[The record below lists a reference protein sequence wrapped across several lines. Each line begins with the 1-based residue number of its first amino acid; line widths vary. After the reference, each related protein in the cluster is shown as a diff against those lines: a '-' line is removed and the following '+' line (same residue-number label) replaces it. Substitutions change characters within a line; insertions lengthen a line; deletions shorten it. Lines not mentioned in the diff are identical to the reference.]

1 MHNIKKLIGSC
12 VLVLLLCGCG
22 DKALLLTTGDVEE
35 YTATTADMEYGLT
48 ENDGQNP
55 EAEVDVASTTEA
67 ADGTQMSEPEMV
79 AIYVCGAVRNP
90 GVYYVSATA
99 IKETVVRMAGG
110 FLDEADENYVNLA
123 QTVTGGEQIYIPTR
137 DETVGL
143 SLSSRESV
151 DSQKTDASEE
161 ADVKININ
169 TAEKEQLMTLPGIGE
184 SKADA
189 IIAYREAQ
197 GRFQSTD
204 ELMNIQGIKEGVYN
218 KIKDLIIVG

>member
-1 MHNIKKLIGSC
+1 
-12 VLVLLLCGCG
+12 
-22 DKALLLTTGDVEE
+22 
-35 YTATTADMEYGLT
+35 
-48 ENDGQNP
+48 
-55 EAEVDVASTTEA
+55 
-67 ADGTQMSEPEMV
+67 MV

-143 SLSSRESV
+143 SLSSRESA
-151 DSQKTDASEE
+151 DSQMTDASEE
-161 ADVKININ
+161 ADAKININ

>member
-12 VLVLLLCGCG
+12 VLALMLCGCG
-22 DKALLLTTGDVEE
+22 DEALLLTTGDVEE
-35 YTATTADMEYGLT
+35 YTATTADTEYGLT

-55 EAEVDVASTTEA
+55 DAAMDANPTTEA
-67 ADGTQMSEPEMV
+67 ADGTQMV

-90 GVYYVSATA
+90 GVYYVSETA
-99 IKETVVRMAGG
+99 IKETVVTMAGG
-110 FLDEADENYVNLA
+110 FLEEADETYVNLA

-137 DETVGL
+137 DETVEL
-143 SLSSRESV
+143 SFSSRETV
-151 DSQKTDASEE
+151 DSQKTDDAEE
-161 ADVKININ
+161 IDAKININ
-169 TAEKEQLMTLPGIGE
+169 TAGKEQLMTLPGIGE
-184 SKADA
+184 NKADA